1 MKKTLI
7 IGATPNKDRYAY
19 KAADKL
25 TEAGH
30 QIIPFGI
37 KKGEVFGKTIINEW
51 EDFEEIHTVTMYVGA
66 VRQDAYY
73 DKIISLEPKRVLF
86 NPGTENPDFQTKL
99 IKAGIEVEEACTLV
113 LLSLKNY

>member
-1 MKKTLI
+1 MGEQVKQEAIRWFLKLRSPDV
-7 IGATPNKDRYAY
+7 GSVDRRNHRKWLEEDIAHQHAY
-19 KAADKL
+19 
-25 TEAGH
+25 
-30 QIIPFGI
+30 
-37 KKGEVFGKTIINEW
+37 VWVCNEW
-51 EDFEEIHTVTMYVGA
+51 EDFEDIHTVTMYVGA

>member
-7 IGATPNKDRYAY
+7 IGATPNEDRYAY
-19 KAADKL
+19 KAAGKL

-37 KKGEVFGKTIINEW
+37 KKGEVFGETIINEW
-51 EDFEEIHTVTMYVGA
+51 EDFKDIDTVTIYVGA

-73 DKIISLEPKRVLF
+73 DKIILLNPNRVLF

-99 IKAGIEVEEACTLV
+99 IKVGIEVEEACTLV